1 MKPNRYQNATL
12 DSYEIYDSKQEKVLE
27 RIKTEILANLTEHIN
42 KGTWFLFWGACGTGK
57 THLAHVILKQA
68 EKVKVRHVILYAWRP
83 KVEYKQA
90 VCRYITAPEL
100 IEYSKIRI
108 EDSTKIEEL
117 NNIKCCD
124 FLILDELGIGYN
136 TDHERIF
143 LHTFLGFRYD
153 NRLSTLLISN
163 LGKRELQ
170 AYLTAPLWDRIKEAK
185 WFAFTWGSYRGRRT

>member
-1 MKPNRYQNATL
+1 MRLNRYQNANL

-27 RIKTEILANLTEHIN
+27 RIKSEILANLTEHIN

-57 THLAHVILKQA
+57 TYLAHVILKQA
-68 EKVKVRHVILYAWRP
+68 EKVKAKYIDYYALKPQVVCRP
-83 KVEYKQA
+83 AK
-90 VCRYITAPEL
+90 CRYITAPEL
-100 IEYSKIRI
+100 IALSKTSI
-108 EDSTKIEEL
+108 DNEL
-117 NNIKCCD
+117 ANTELKDLKNCD
-124 FLILDELGIGYN
+124 FLILDELGNGYN

-185 WFAFTWGSYRGRRT
+185 WFAFTWESYRGRR